1 MEINRIVLIGNGFDL
16 AHNLPTSYQDF
27 IRDYWSIVGHNL
39 VEHGQQRKA
48 FNDGLIHIQYSELLA
63 YSYKGENKIKSYRE
77 FNNYIDDTNA
87 TKLENISTFLSV
99 INNAVDTYGWVDI
112 ENLYYTTLK
121 DIIFGKR
128 GYYSV
133 EELNKDLNII
143 KLKLQDYLTKV
154 SKKVVIDILPRI
166 QNVIYS
172 PLRFKD
178 CSIKSGDVF
187 TEFARSRCNEN
198 REITTRRLT
207 RYRYDSE
214 YEMLS
219 IKSNKYQTESEL
231 MDAIF
236 DDQDV
241 PLPYMLPGDIVFLNF
256 NYTDTSDI
264 YIARNSEID
273 TIHIHGELN
282 SESNPI
288 VFGYGDEMDD
298 DFKKIKNLNINSYL
312 DGSKS
317 EAYLVADNYKRLL
330 RYMESAPFQVVIMG
344 HSCGNSDRTLLNT
357 IFEHKNCISIKPCYH
372 QNGDGSDN
380 YKELIQNISRNFNDM
395 ARMRDIVACK
405 EYCNKI

>member
-27 IRDYWSIVGHNL
+27 IRDYWSIVGNNL

-63 YSYKGENKIKSYRE
+63 YSYKGENEIKSYSE
-77 FNNYIDDTNA
+77 FSNYIDDTNA
-87 TKLENISTFLSV
+87 AKLVNLSTFLSV
-99 INNAVDTYGWVDI
+99 INEAVDTYGWVDI

-121 DIIFGKR
+121 DIIFEKR

-154 SKKVVIDILPRI
+154 SNNCVLDRLPRI
-166 QNVIYS
+166 HNAIYS
-172 PLRFKD
+172 PLRFRD
-178 CSIKSGDVF
+178 CSVNSEEI
-187 TEFARSRCNEN
+187 FAQFIQSRRYEN
-198 REITTRRLT
+198 KDITSRRLT

-214 YEMLS
+214 NEMLS

-256 NYTDTSDI
+256 NYTNTSDI
-264 YIARNSEID
+264 YIARNSEIE

-282 SESNPI
+282 NKDNPI
-288 VFGYGDEMDD
+288 VFGYGDEMDED
-298 DFKKIKNLNINSYL
+298 YKKILNLNDNSYL
-312 DGSKS
+312 EKSKS
-317 EAYLVADNYKRLL
+317 NSYLETDNYKRIL
-330 RYMESAPFQVVIMG
+330 RYMNSAPFQVVIIG

-357 IFEHKNCISIKPCYH
+357 IFEHRNCISIKPCYY
-372 QNGDGSDN
+372 QKDDGTDN
-380 YKELIQNISRNFNDM
+380 YRELTQNISRNFNDM

>member
-16 AHNLPTSYQDF
+16 AHKLPTSYQDF
-27 IRDYWSIVGHNL
+27 IRDYWSSIGHKISEQGSRKIVL
-39 VEHGQQRKA
+39 KDE
-48 FNDGLIHIQYSELLA
+48 LLHIQYNESWTYPYKEEDKIQ
-63 YSYKGENKIKSYRE
+63 SYKE
-77 FNNYIDDTNA
+77 FKKYIDNTLGAD
-87 TKLENISTFLSV
+87 LESLSTFLSI
-99 INNAVDTYGWVDI
+99 INEAVDTYGWVDI

-121 DIIFGKR
+121 DIIFEKR

-154 SKKVVIDILPRI
+154 SNNCVLDRLPRI
-166 QNVIYS
+166 HNAIYS
-172 PLRFKD
+172 PLRFRD
-178 CSIKSGDVF
+178 CSVNSEEI
-187 TEFARSRCNEN
+187 FAQFIQSRRYEN
-198 REITTRRLT
+198 KDITSRRLT
-207 RYRYDSE
+207 RYYYDAE
-214 YEMLS
+214 CEMLS
-219 IKSNKYQTESEL
+219 IKSNKSPTGTKSIN
-231 MDAIF
+231 AIF
-236 DDQDV
+236 NDQGI
-241 PLPYMLPGDIVFLNF
+241 PLPYMLPSDIVFLNF
-256 NYTDTSDI
+256 NYTNTSDI
-264 YIARNSEID
+264 YLAHNSEIE

-282 SESNPI
+282 NEYNPI

-317 EAYLVADNYKRLL
+317 EAYLVTDNYKRLL

>member
-16 AHNLPTSYQDF
+16 AHKLPTSYQDF
-27 IRDYWSIVGHNL
+27 IRDYWSSIGHKISEQGSRKIVL
-39 VEHGQQRKA
+39 KDE
-48 FNDGLIHIQYSELLA
+48 LLHIQYNESWTYPYKEEDKIQ
-63 YSYKGENKIKSYRE
+63 SYKE
-77 FNNYIDDTNA
+77 FKKYIDNTLGAD
-87 TKLENISTFLSV
+87 LESLSTFLSI
-99 INNAVDTYGWVDI
+99 INEAVDTYGWVDI

-121 DIIFGKR
+121 DIIFEKR

-154 SKKVVIDILPRI
+154 SNNCVLDRLPRI
-166 QNVIYS
+166 HNAIYS
-172 PLRFKD
+172 PLRFRD
-178 CSIKSGDVF
+178 CSVNSEEI
-187 TEFARSRCNEN
+187 FAQFIQSRRYEN
-198 REITTRRLT
+198 KDITSRRLT

-214 YEMLS
+214 NEMLS

-256 NYTDTSDI
+256 NYTNTSDI
-264 YIARNSEID
+264 YIARNSEIE

-282 SESNPI
+282 NKDNPI
-288 VFGYGDEMDD
+288 VFGYGDEMDED
-298 DFKKIKNLNINSYL
+298 YKKILNLNDNSYL
-312 DGSKS
+312 EKSKS
-317 EAYLVADNYKRLL
+317 NSYLETDNYKRIL
-330 RYMESAPFQVVIMG
+330 RYMNSAPFQVVIIG

-357 IFEHKNCISIKPCYH
+357 IFEHRNCISIKPCYY
-372 QNGDGSDN
+372 QKDDGTDN
-380 YKELIQNISRNFNDM
+380 YRELTQNISRNFNDM